1 MRSVATKRVLFA
13 SCLLSFVF
21 VVGCNGQ
28 AGDALSSLAS
38 GSLPSRPALTGTP
51 SISLPTSEAPVPT
64 EEPTVEPTVEPTQQP
79 TVEPTEEPTVEP
91 TEEPTVGATED
102 PIPTEGPASSEVAP
116 SAEPAPEGK
125 ASTGA
130 SAAIWWA
137 LGFLVVVLIAVLV
150 MRSRRRPS
158 ATLQQAYA
166 ATVAVRDRLAQEV
179 SMPSVVP
186 GTLEA
191 LVEEADRALRA
202 VGVAA
207 TDEPT
212 PMAVEQTLRAVADAR
227 EGAALRTATAGAAH
241 ASGADVET
249 QLLRALAA
257 LDAALGPLREAAG
270 GPSTTGF
277 EA

>member
-1 MRSVATKRVLFA
+1 MATKRVLFV

-79 TVEPTEEPTVEP
+79 TVEPTEEPTVGA
-91 TEEPTVGATED
+91 TEEPV
-102 PIPTEGPASSEVAP
+102 PTEGPASSEVAP

-212 PMAVEQTLRAVADAR
+212 PMAVEQTLRAVGDAR